1 MSSEVKPPAV
11 TPVSDDDDSSHGGS
25 TVDGAAAMEVDAE
38 KSTENGESSTA
49 SPAAAAAA
57 AAAAKA
63 VPDDAEAE
71 ALRLKDLGNT
81 ALSEGHP
88 LVAIQFYSTSL
99 EYSPNN
105 AIVLSNRAM
114 AYIKVENY
122 GLAIL
127 DATAAIKAD
136 PSYPKGFYRRG
147 TAQFALG
154 KAKAARKDFR
164 SVCKLRPK
172 DKDARAKLKACEKSV
187 TEAAFAAAIMSEAGA
202 PLSETF
208 DVSALVV
215 DAGYDGPHP
224 GGGSEA
230 LSDASAEEELF
241 GPGKLPRDFV
251 MAAIEQFRNQ
261 KLIHK
266 RYVARLLISAKHYFE
281 SLSSLMEISIPTEG
295 PNSSDPSI
303 KPRITVCGDTH
314 GQYYDVLNIFEMNG
328 YPSKNNPYLFN
339 GDFVDRGSFSVET
352 ILTYLL
358 FKMSDPECIYLT
370 RGNHETKNMTNIYGF
385 EGEVKA
391 KYDDKIF
398 SLFLEMFGYLPLAA
412 TIGDSVFVT
421 HGGLPTE
428 PGVTLDDVRKI
439 KRGCEPPESGLM
451 SDLLWSDPQPFPG
464 KSPSKRGVGYS
475 FGPDIAEAFLKHN
488 NLSLLVRSHEVKDE
502 GYVVEHGGKTITV
515 FSAPNYCDS
524 MGNKGAF
531 IHFEEDLKPKF
542 TQYDCVPHPNIRP
555 MAYAAGMGGLFS

>member
-164 SVCKLRPK
+164 SV
-172 DKDARAKLKACEKSV
+172 
-187 TEAAFAAAIMSEAGA
+187 
-202 PLSETF
+202 
-208 DVSALVV
+208 
-215 DAGYDGPHP
+215 
-224 GGGSEA
+224 
-230 LSDASAEEELF
+230 
-241 GPGKLPRDFV
+241 
-251 MAAIEQFRNQ
+251 
-261 KLIHK
+261 
-266 RYVARLLISAKHYFE
+266 
-281 SLSSLMEISIPTEG
+281 
-295 PNSSDPSI
+295 
-303 KPRITVCGDTH
+303 
-314 GQYYDVLNIFEMNG
+314 
-328 YPSKNNPYLFN
+328 
-339 GDFVDRGSFSVET
+339 
-352 ILTYLL
+352 
-358 FKMSDPECIYLT
+358 
-370 RGNHETKNMTNIYGF
+370 
-385 EGEVKA
+385 
-391 KYDDKIF
+391 
-398 SLFLEMFGYLPLAA
+398 
-412 TIGDSVFVT
+412 
-421 HGGLPTE
+421 
-428 PGVTLDDVRKI
+428 
-439 KRGCEPPESGLM
+439 
-451 SDLLWSDPQPFPG
+451 
-464 KSPSKRGVGYS
+464 
-475 FGPDIAEAFLKHN
+475 
-488 NLSLLVRSHEVKDE
+488 
-502 GYVVEHGGKTITV
+502 
-515 FSAPNYCDS
+515 
-524 MGNKGAF
+524 
-531 IHFEEDLKPKF
+531 
-542 TQYDCVPHPNIRP
+542 
-555 MAYAAGMGGLFS
+555 